1 MAPEPGIPD
10 PGIPKPA
17 IPKPGAPEPTGRK
30 LGGREPVSRDLVSR
44 DPVSCDPVSRVAVGR
59 DAASP
64 DPVSRPVP
72 AAAQARSSAWERQ
85 PPPWDSRQAAGL
97 ALAERLR
104 AWRDHP
110 GAVVIGLPRGGV
122 VVAAEVAGALHLPLA
137 SWAVR
142 KLGHP
147 ADPEVAIGAIAPGGV
162 VLWDLPCLRR
172 LGLSPQQQARLVA
185 DQRRELERRQ
195 RLFGDPGVAVRRDRP
210 LLVVDDGVATGL
222 TVRAA
227 LASLRQGQPRRL
239 VLAVP
244 VIDGAVATSL
254 EPALDGLVALA
265 RVRGLRSVGGCYR
278 HFDQVGDATVLALL
292 AEHPGPGTPWSRGC
306 LRPSAG
312 DAVPS

>member
-1 MAPEPGIPD
+1 MAPDPGIPD
-10 PGIPKPA
+10 PGIPKPGA
-17 IPKPGAPEPTGRK
+17 SEPGASKPWGRE
-30 LGGREPVSRDLVSR
+30 LGGREPVSC
-44 DPVSCDPVSRVAVGR
+44 DPVSCDPISR
-59 DAASP
+59 
-64 DPVSRPVP
+64 DPISRPVS
-72 AAAQARSSAWERQ
+72 AADQSPPSAWERR
-85 PPPWDSRQAAGL
+85 PPLWDSRQAAGL
-97 ALAERLR
+97 ALAERLL
-104 AWRDHP
+104 AWRDQP
-110 GAVVIGLPRGGV
+110 GALVMGLPRGGL

-162 VLWDLPCLRR
+162 VLWDRPSLRR

-195 RLFGDPGVAVRRDRP
+195 RLFGDPGAPELRDRP

-244 VIDGAVATSL
+244 VIDGVVATSL

-292 AEHPGPGTPWSRGC
+292 AQHPGPR
-306 LRPSAG
+306 A
-312 DAVPS
+312 A

>member
-1 MAPEPGIPD
+1 
-10 PGIPKPA
+10 
-17 IPKPGAPEPTGRK
+17 
-30 LGGREPVSRDLVSR
+30 
-44 DPVSCDPVSRVAVGR
+44 
-59 DAASP
+59 
-64 DPVSRPVP
+64 
-72 AAAQARSSAWERQ
+72 
-85 PPPWDSRQAAGL
+85 
-97 ALAERLR
+97 
-104 AWRDHP
+104 
-110 GAVVIGLPRGGV
+110 VIGLPRGGV
-122 VVAAEVAGALHLPLA
+122 VVAAEVAGALHLPMA

-162 VLWDLPCLRR
+162 VLWDRPSLRR

-195 RLFGDPGVAVRRDRP
+195 RLFGDPGAPELRDRP

-244 VIDGAVATSL
+244 VIDGVVATSL

-292 AEHPGPGTPWSRGC
+292 AQHPGPR
-306 LRPSAG
+306 AG
-312 DAVPS
+312 

>member
-1 MAPEPGIPD
+1 MAPDPGIPD
-10 PGIPKPA
+10 PGIPKPGA
-17 IPKPGAPEPTGRK
+17 SEPGASEPWGRE
-30 LGGREPVSRDLVSR
+30 LGGREPVSC
-44 DPVSCDPVSRVAVGR
+44 DPVSCDPVSR
-59 DAASP
+59 
-64 DPVSRPVP
+64 DPISRPVS
-72 AAAQARSSAWERQ
+72 AADQSPPSAWERR
-85 PPPWDSRQAAGL
+85 PPLWDSRQAAGL
-97 ALAERLR
+97 ALAERLL
-104 AWRDHP
+104 AWRDQP
-110 GAVVIGLPRGGV
+110 GALVMGLPRGGV
-122 VVAAEVAGALHLPLA
+122 VVAAEVAGALHLPMA

-162 VLWDLPCLRR
+162 VLWDRPSLRR

-195 RLFGDPGVAVRRDRP
+195 RLFGDPGAPELRDRP

-244 VIDGAVATSL
+244 VIDGVVATSL

-292 AEHPGPGTPWSRGC
+292 AQHPGPR
-306 LRPSAG
+306 A
-312 DAVPS
+312 A

>member
-1 MAPEPGIPD
+1 M
-10 PGIPKPA
+10 
-17 IPKPGAPEPTGRK
+17 
-30 LGGREPVSRDLVSR
+30 
-44 DPVSCDPVSRVAVGR
+44 
-59 DAASP
+59 
-64 DPVSRPVP
+64 
-72 AAAQARSSAWERQ
+72 
-85 PPPWDSRQAAGL
+85 
-97 ALAERLR
+97 
-104 AWRDHP
+104 
-110 GAVVIGLPRGGV
+110 GLPRGGV
-122 VVAAEVAGALHLPLA
+122 VVAAEVAGALHLPMA

-162 VLWDLPCLRR
+162 VLWDRPSLRR

-195 RLFGDPGVAVRRDRP
+195 RLFGDPGAPELRDRP

-244 VIDGAVATSL
+244 VIDGVVATSL

-292 AEHPGPGTPWSRGC
+292 AQHPGPR
-306 LRPSAG
+306 A
-312 DAVPS
+312 A